1 MSGRAAP
8 TAVGPSSA
16 CASTAA
22 MKRNLEGGQRGRER
36 VAVSVRARARLRAPY
51 RRAVTPKPGHIPPP
65 SAKQKSAGSRG
76 RSEPLSAA
84 ECEQYRHAACHA
96 A

>member
-1 MSGRAAP
+1 M
-8 TAVGPSSA
+8 AV
-16 CASTAA
+16 
-22 MKRNLEGGQRGRER
+22 L
-36 VAVSVRARARLRAPY
+36 VRARARLRAPY

-84 ECEQYRHAACHA
+84 ECEQYRHAVPCCMTSGIKNHLDGVVRGSEEETLTIADTSA
-96 A
+96 